1 MSYMFHIKNIW
12 RKVSIIPHYI
22 INIIFLQQKM
32 YLLADEDPKGQ
43 TYLWD

>member
-32 YLLADEDPKGQ
+32 YLLADEDSKGQ